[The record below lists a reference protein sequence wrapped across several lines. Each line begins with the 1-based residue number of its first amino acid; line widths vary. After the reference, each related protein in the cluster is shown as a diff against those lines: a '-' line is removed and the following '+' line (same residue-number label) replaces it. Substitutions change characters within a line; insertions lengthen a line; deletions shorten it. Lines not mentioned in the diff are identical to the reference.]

1 MIITTKPCTKG
12 ENCTM
17 VNYNTTNS
25 NLSRGICNFSKKI
38 SKGLKR
44 PILKFVSDMV
54 YGILAS
60 GSSLITEIARNLN
73 ENIPLIKTVN
83 RLCRNLQDFSDEE
96 KSIVEENY
104 LSSIKSSYDDK
115 SVIVIDGSDITKPA
129 SKKLEALCKV
139 RDGSTGEIGIGYHTI
154 GAAVLSKEKKLPFGV
169 YSRVYSSEEADF
181 VSEDQEMLDCF
192 KFLSGHFKKSN
203 IRTMD
208 RGFDNNRYYEYFIKN
223 KENFI
228 IRAKKNRNVI
238 YNGKTQNILDV
249 ANMFK
254 GKYALKFKNKDG
266 KKIDVKISIIP
277 IELCEFK
284 GTPLNLVVVHG
295 FGELPMM
302 LITSLS
308 SDDKN
313 ICVDVCKVYLMRW
326 RIEEYFKFKKQS
338 FDYENLRV
346 RSLQSIR
353 TLDFLLTMAI
363 GYVSIL
369 SDKDNTVILRLEI
382 ISASKRLFD
391 IADFLYYA
399 VADGI
404 FEVLKFVKRS
414 ISSFLAP
421 PPNDGQ
427 LRFAPWAA

>member
-1 MIITTKPCTKG
+1 M
-12 ENCTM
+12 
-17 VNYNTTNS
+17 
-25 NLSRGICNFSKKI
+25 R
-38 SKGLKR
+38 
-44 PILKFVSDMV
+44 
-54 YGILAS
+54 
-60 GSSLITEIARNLN
+60 
-73 ENIPLIKTVN
+73 
-83 RLCRNLQDFSDEE
+83 
-96 KSIVEENY
+96 SIR
-104 LSSIKSSYDDK
+104 SSYNDD

-129 SKKLEALCKV
+129 SKKLEALCQV
-139 RDGSTGEIGIGYHTI
+139 RDGSTGEIGTGYHTI

-169 YSRVYSSEEADF
+169 YSRVYSSEEAHF
-181 VSEDQEMLDCF
+181 VSEDKEMLNCF
-192 KFLSGHFKKSN
+192 AFLSKNFKKTN

-208 RGFDNNRYYEYFIKN
+208 RGFDNNRYYAYFIN
-223 KENFI
+223 NDENFI

-238 YNGKTQNILDV
+238 YKGNTHNILDV

-284 GTPLNLVVVHG
+284 GTQLNLVVVYG

-302 LITSLS
+302 LITNLS
-308 SDDKN
+308 SDDKR
-313 ICVDVCKVYLMRW
+313 ICVTVCKVYLMRW

-353 TLDFLLTMAI
+353 ALDFLLTMAI
-363 GYVSIL
+363 GYVSKL

-382 ISASKRLFD
+382 ITSSKRLFGV
-391 IADFLYYA
+391 ADFLYYA

-414 ISSFLAP
+414 IVPFLVP
-421 PPNDGQ
+421 PPHDGQ
-427 LRFAPWAA
+427 LRFDSWLA

>member
-1 MIITTKPCTKG
+1 
-12 ENCTM
+12 M
-17 VNYNTTNS
+17 VNYNITNS
-25 NLSRGICNFSKKI
+25 NLTRGICNFSKKI

-44 PILKFVSDMV
+44 PELKFVSDMV
-54 YGILAS
+54 YGILAA
-60 GSSLITEIARNLN
+60 GSSIITEVARNLN
-73 ENIPLIKTVN
+73 EKIPLIKTVN
-83 RLCRNLQDFSDEE
+83 RLCRNLQEFSDEE
-96 KSIVEENY
+96 KGIVEENY
-104 LSSIKSSYDDK
+104 LRSIISNYNDD

-129 SKKLEALCKV
+129 SKKLEALCQV
-139 RDGSTGEIGIGYHTI
+139 RDGSTGEIGTGYHTI
-154 GAAVLSKEKKLPFGV
+154 GAAVLSKENKLPFGV

-181 VSEDQEMLDCF
+181 VSEDQEMLNCF
-192 KFLSGHFKKSN
+192 KFLTEHFKKTN

-208 RGFDNNRYYEYFIKN
+208 RGFDNNRYYEYFIRN
-223 KENFI
+223 DENFI

-249 ANMFK
+249 ANLFK
-254 GKYALKFKNKDG
+254 GKYALKFINKEG

-284 GTPLNLVVVHG
+284 GTKLNLVVVYG
-295 FGELPMM
+295 FGALPMM
-302 LITSLS
+302 LITNLS
-308 SDDKN
+308 SDDKR
-313 ICVDVCKVYLMRW
+313 ICVAVCKVYLMRW

-363 GYVSIL
+363 GYVSKL
-369 SDKDNTVILRLEI
+369 SDKDDTMILRLEI

-399 VADGI
+399 VANGI

-414 ISSFLAP
+414 ISSFLALP
-421 PPNDGQ
+421 PDDGQ
-427 LRFAPWAA
+427 LRFAPWFA

>member
-1 MIITTKPCTKG
+1 MYPKYDRYLQNKG
-12 ENCTM
+12 STAY
-17 VNYNTTNS
+17 VQ
-25 NLSRGICNFSKKI
+25 
-38 SKGLKR
+38 
-44 PILKFVSDMV
+44 SDSAV
-54 YGILAS
+54 CGILC
-60 GSSLITEIARNLN
+60 EQIAN
-73 ENIPLIKTVN
+73 
-83 RLCRNLQDFSDEE
+83 
-96 KSIVEENY
+96 
-104 LSSIKSSYDDK
+104 
-115 SVIVIDGSDITKPA
+115 G
-129 SKKLEALCKV
+129 
-139 RDGSTGEIGIGYHTI
+139 
-154 GAAVLSKEKKLPFGV
+154 
-169 YSRVYSSEEADF
+169 
-181 VSEDQEMLDCF
+181 
-192 KFLSGHFKKSN
+192 
-203 IRTMD
+203 
-208 RGFDNNRYYEYFIKN
+208 
-223 KENFI
+223 
-228 IRAKKNRNVI
+228 
-238 YNGKTQNILDV
+238 GKTQNILDV

-308 SDDKN
+308 SDDRN

-382 ISASKRLFD
+382 I
-391 IADFLYYA
+391 
-399 VADGI
+399 G
-404 FEVLKFVKRS
+404 ET
-414 ISSFLAP
+414 
-421 PPNDGQ
+421 
-427 LRFAPWAA
+427 

>member
-25 NLSRGICNFSKKI
+25 NLTRGICNFSKKI

-266 KKIDVKISIIP
+266 KKVDVKISIIP

-363 GYVSIL
+363 GYVSKL
-369 SDKDNTVILRLEI
+369 SDKDDTVILRFEI
-382 ISASKRLFD
+382 ISVSKRLFD

-414 ISSFLAP
+414 ISSFLVP